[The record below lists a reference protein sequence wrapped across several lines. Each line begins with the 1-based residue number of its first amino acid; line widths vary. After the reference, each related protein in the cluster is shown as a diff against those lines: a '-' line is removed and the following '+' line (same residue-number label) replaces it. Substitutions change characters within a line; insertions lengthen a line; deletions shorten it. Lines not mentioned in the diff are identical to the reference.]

1 MVTPTNIED
10 YLIDEATF
18 NQIKAKD
25 DDYVNLNYQDFIRW
39 NLYYINNL
47 STEDYDWTVGLCK
60 RLNKLK
66 HMDSSYIITTTKR
79 IYFTLNRT
87 ICIV

>member
-1 MVTPTNIED
+1 MVTLTNIED

-39 NLYYINNL
+39 NLYYINSL

>member
-39 NLYYINNL
+39 NLYYINSL

-66 HMDSSYIITTTKR
+66 HMDSRYMITTTKR